1 MRQYGSSAVT
11 PTVQGARAVQLFE
24 VEIEDAKKRLAES
37 GRARDSFTF
46 DVTHLPPD
54 PDAVAMFTARYEI
67 EITNTKTGKSMGVTG
82 GIGLS
87 WVDDFADALAQGH
100 FD

>member
-1 MRQYGSSAVT
+1 M
-11 PTVQGARAVQLFE
+11 QLFE
-24 VEIEDAKKRLAES
+24 IEIEDAKKRLAES
-37 GRARDSFTF
+37 GRAPDSFIF

-67 EITNTKTGKSMGVTG
+67 EITNTKSGKSIGLIG

-87 WVDDFADALAQGH
+87 WVDDFAGALAGGH